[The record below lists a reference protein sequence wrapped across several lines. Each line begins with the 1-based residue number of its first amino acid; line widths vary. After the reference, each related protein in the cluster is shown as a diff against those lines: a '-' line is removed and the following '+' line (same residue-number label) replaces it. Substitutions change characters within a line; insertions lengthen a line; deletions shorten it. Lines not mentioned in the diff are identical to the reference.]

1 MTYKMIAIDVDGTL
15 LNDGYE
21 LTAATKQAVRAAYQ
35 AGAEIVLCTGRS
47 PLNALPIME
56 QLELSGTLI
65 THNGAVTVQSHDRSI
80 LQESAFAIAEAQRFI
95 EYARE
100 RGIHRDMCT
109 SFGMYI
115 ESMTEA
121 ANYMYGKY
129 MMQPERIEDLLRFE
143 ANIVKFTVFGETELL
158 DDVMAVWDHWGSGL
172 AHIRSGDLFID
183 VMLPGVNKGTALE
196 MLAKSRGVAR
206 EHIMAIGNYYN
217 DVDMMTYAGLGVA
230 MANSP
235 EGVKQMADDVT
246 FSNNENGV
254 AAAIVK
260 HLFDL

>member
-1 MTYKMIAIDVDGTL
+1 MTYRMIAIDVDGTL

-21 LTAATKQAVRAAYQ
+21 LTEATKQAVRAACQ

-65 THNGAVTVQSHDRSI
+65 THNGAVTVQSHDRAI
-80 LQESAFAIAEAQRFI
+80 LRESAFAIAEAQQFI
-95 EYARE
+95 AYARE

-109 SFGMYI
+109 SFGMYA
-115 ESMTEA
+115 ESMTDA
-121 ANYMYGKY
+121 ARNMYGKY
-129 MMQPERIEDLLRFE
+129 MLQPERVDDLLRLD
-143 ANIVKFTVFGETELL
+143 ASIVKFTVFGESELL
-158 DDVMAVWDHWGSGL
+158 DDVMAVWDLWGSKL
-172 AHIRSGDLFID
+172 THIRSGDSFID
-183 VMLPGVNKGTALE
+183 VMLPGVNKGAALE
-196 MLAKSRGVAR
+196 ALAKSRGIAR

-217 DVDMMTYAGLGVA
+217 DVDMMSYAGLGIA

-260 HLFDL
+260 HLFGL